1 MLSPSSL
8 PAAERQLY
16 SKVRQILSRPGL
28 IRGSLVLMKRKCGK
42 ESCRCG
48 QSPRGR
54 HRSVYLAVNFEGRR
68 RLMYIPEPWEERV
81 GEWVGRYSA
90 IREALERLSS
100 ACIRR
105 LKAREE

>member
-16 SKVRQILSRPGL
+16 SKVRQILGQPGL
-28 IRGSLVLMKRKCGK
+28 IRGSLVLMRRKCGK
-42 ESCRCG
+42 ESCCCG
-48 QSPRGR
+48 TNLRRR
-54 HRSVYLAVNFEGRR
+54 HRSLYLAVNVEGKR
-68 RLMYIPEPWEERV
+68 RLMYIPAAWEERV
-81 GEWVGRYSA
+81 REWVDRYA
-90 IREALERLSS
+90 AVREALERLSS